1 MLRSSSKIKMF
12 GALVSFA
19 ALPLLSVA
27 SVFAESSTQNTNFR
41 VNISDVLSVSVTTP
55 DTWATGDAGQFLRN
69 HIVISATTNNA
80 AGLTTTMTT
89 KTANTSLVNTRKS
102 EYTIPTLSNSV
113 QVASFPTSRWGFS
126 LDDAVAAPQND
137 AWYDPLV
144 GAGGIPSVVLETDAP
159 GTGTQDIFFGAKASS
174 TNASGTYESVVVFNV
189 VTGVINDPTDPNGDP
204 DGPNN
209 PITPT
214 NPSTPTTPNT
224 PTYNPN
230 NNQTTYTTVVPH
242 TNDGTTTTTTEV
254 SEGDTTQMYA
264 DPHGV
269 TYYNTTTTTETNNGS
284 ALATGLAVAAA
295 VSGATGFI
303 FFIVGKRRKDED
315 EEEEG
320 GEQQPPIQY

>member
-1 MLRSSSKIKMF
+1 MF

-19 ALPLLSVA
+19 ALPLLTAA
-27 SVFAESSTQNTNFR
+27 SVSAETSTKNTNFR
-41 VNISDVLSVSVTTP
+41 VNVSDVLSVSVTTP
-55 DTWATGDAGQFLRN
+55 DTWATGYANQFLRN
-69 HIVISATTNNA
+69 HVVVSATTNNA

-89 KTANTSLVNTRKS
+89 KTANTSLINTRKS
-102 EYTIPTLSNSV
+102 EYTIPTLTTSSTV
-113 QVASFPTSRWGFS
+113 EDFPTSRWGFS
-126 LDDAVAAPQND
+126 LDDAVAGPLD
-137 AWYDPLV
+137 GAWYDPLV
-144 GAGGIPSVVLETDAP
+144 GAGGIPSVILTTNAP
-159 GTGTQDIFFGAKASS
+159 GTGSQDVFFGAKAST

-189 VTGVINDPTDPNGDP
+189 VTGIINDPTDPNGDP
-204 DGPNN
+204 NGPNN

-224 PTYNPN
+224 PTYNPS
-230 NNQTTYTTVVPH
+230 NNQTAYTTVVPN

-254 SEGDTTQMYA
+254 SEGDTTQLYA

-269 TYYNTTTTTETNNGS
+269 TYHNSTTITETSNGS

-295 VSGATGFI
+295 VTGATGFI

-315 EEEEG
+315 EEEQNG

>member
-12 GALVSFA
+12 GALFA
-19 ALPLLSVA
+19 ALPLFATA

-41 VNISDVLSVSVTTP
+41 VNVSDVLSVSVTTP

-102 EYTIPTLSNSV
+102 EYTIPTLTTSST
-113 QVASFPTSRWGFS
+113 VADFPTSRWGFS
-126 LDDAVAAPQND
+126 LDDAVAAPQNN
-137 AWYDPLV
+137 ALYDPLV
-144 GAGGIPSVVLETDAP
+144 GAGGIPSVILTTNAP
-159 GTGTQDIFFGAKASS
+159 GTESQDVFFGAKASS

-189 VTGVINDPTDPNGDP
+189 VTGIINDPNDPNGDP
-204 DGPNN
+204 NGPDN

-214 NPSTPTTPNT
+214 NPSTPSTPNT

-230 NNQTTYTTVVPH
+230 NNQTTYTTVVP
-242 TNDGTTTTTTEV
+242 NADDTTTTTTEV
-254 SEGDTTQMYA
+254 SEGDTTLMYA

-269 TYYNTTTTTETNNGS
+269 TYHNSTSSTETNNGS
-284 ALATGLAVAAA
+284 ALATGLAAAAA
-295 VSGATGFI
+295 VAGATGFI
-303 FFIVGKRRKDED
+303 FFLAGKRRKDED
-315 EEEEG
+315 EEEQDSG
-320 GEQQPPIQY
+320 NQQPPIQY